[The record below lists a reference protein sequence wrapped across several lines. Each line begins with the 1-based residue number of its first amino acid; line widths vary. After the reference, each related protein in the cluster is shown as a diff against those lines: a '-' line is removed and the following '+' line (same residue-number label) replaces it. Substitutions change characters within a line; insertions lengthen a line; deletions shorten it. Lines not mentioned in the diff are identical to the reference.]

1 MQEFITD
8 WLASK
13 PVFYNETNQR
23 ISHNVNDVVD
33 WGNLTF
39 DSEGLSHYLSAGYS
53 VFERTPICGVRMLPH
68 SSSVCTDEST
78 GKLLVR
84 NEVDVVPEL
93 LTSVSDESEVV
104 DRIFTSVQAWEA
116 EQVGP
121 LLVPTSGG
129 FDSRLLNMAIH
140 DKSRVRAFTYGLST
154 NQRDSHEVVF
164 AKELSHGLGFEWSQ
178 IEIGAFHD
186 YLTEWDQLFG
196 ISTHAHGMYQM
207 EFFAK
212 IRQQY
217 PELGNAS
224 FLSGIIGDAW
234 AGSLSIGAMESPQD
248 LKRLYYSHGLSAD
261 SNASLLPGHRNEV
274 LEQHFERERQYLLDS
289 KYRIVA
295 AMRCK
300 LTLLSYLMRV
310 PEHYGFKPWSPFLD
324 QQIAL
329 SMLNI
334 SAVRKKKRRWQR
346 DFFAKHQCDLENQ
359 KLSVSNRNDLNYQA
373 MCIRPL
379 QPLSVDLLREII
391 DPKYV
396 EWINSQI
403 GTDTRLSRLKRWG
416 LRTRNIRRV
425 LRASGV
431 TDDRSRCYAA
441 YLTLKPLETAIM
453 KRNAV
458 SKSVT

>member
-1 MQEFITD
+1 
-8 WLASK
+8 
-13 PVFYNETNQR
+13 
-23 ISHNVNDVVD
+23 
-33 WGNLTF
+33 
-39 DSEGLSHYLSAGYS
+39 
-53 VFERTPICGVRMLPH
+53 MLPH

-186 YLTEWDQLFG
+186 YLTEWDHLFG

-207 EFFAK
+207 EFFQK
-212 IRQQY
+212 ILQQY
-217 PELGNAS
+217 PDLNGSA

-234 AGSLSIGAMESPQD
+234 AGSLSIAPMKSPQD
-248 LKRLYYSHGLSAD
+248 LKYLYYSHGLNAD
-261 SNASLLPGHRNEV
+261 SDASLLPVCNHEM
-274 LEQHFERERQYLLDS
+274 LEQHFERERQYLLND
-289 KYRIVA
+289 KYRVVA

-310 PEHYGFKPWSPFLD
+310 PEHVGFKPWSPFLD
-324 QQIAL
+324 QQVAL
-329 SMLNI
+329 DMLNI
-334 SAVRKKKRRWQR
+334 SADRKKKRKWQR
-346 DFFAKHQCDLENQ
+346 EFFAKHQCDLERK
-359 KLSVSNRNDLNYQA
+359 KLTKN
-373 MCIRPL
+373 
-379 QPLSVDLLREII
+379 
-391 DPKYV
+391 
-396 EWINSQI
+396 
-403 GTDTRLSRLKRWG
+403 
-416 LRTRNIRRV
+416 
-425 LRASGV
+425 
-431 TDDRSRCYAA
+431 
-441 YLTLKPLETAIM
+441 YLTIHSCYCIIM
-453 KRNAV
+453 LYQNFIQTMNKLLCLSSLLGMVGRLVCVLTRKIKINF
-458 SKSVT
+458 